1 MSNRITA
8 QATKEALEGAWRE
21 LRGGEFL
28 NAYDL
33 ARQALPAD
41 PENILLA
48 HVACLALARS
58 GATAQADR
66 MYRESAL
73 RDWNSEDGISLRARI
88 AKDMALASEDPARS
102 PDLQRSVDAYRQGYG
117 INGGYYPAINVAFLH
132 LLAGDRNASAHWART
147 ALDDTGSEE
156 SYYAEATR
164 AEALLLL
171 GQPDRARAAIG
182 NAADLSADNP
192 GERSTTWKQLR
203 HICGLLGQSTGI
215 LAPLKPGPVVHF
227 SGHIIAAPGVH
238 GRFPAEQEDTVKRH
252 LDVFFAAN
260 GCSRAFGSLAAGAD
274 ILAAEAALEAGV
286 NLTVVLPF
294 EAREFVEVSVAGS
307 GSRWNERHQACL
319 DQADEI
325 LFVTPD
331 AYLGDDSLFG
341 YATQFALG
349 LARQQADWL
358 MTDALQVAV
367 SDGQAGP
374 NAKAGTSHDIR
385 LGASAGFEQTII
397 PVTSNLPP
405 RHSAGTAAERSESAG
420 RVPRTMIFGDLKGF
434 SKLSD
439 AQMPAFVGEILG
451 AMSSCLADFQAE
463 LLFRNT
469 WGDGIYLVFE
479 DPGEAARCGFALQE
493 AVATAVRQS
502 ENLPDTLGLRLG
514 VHYGPVYEIEDPVMG
529 TRNFFGSHVSHAA
542 RTEPRTPEGEIYVTA
557 QTAAALALNH
567 RERFR
572 CEYVGRIPLAKDH
585 GEYPMYHLK
594 QV

>member
-1 MSNRITA
+1 MAFQRMIAAGWRSTPTICFREALYAASPGMIDGLSGKPADEIVAVGTISVDVNIREQSWHRHWIDIPPQGHKAPPARGLPKVKQTPCFRRERGEYCLHSRAHKLSFLCHRSDCNARLSRTDESGHIDTMSNRITA

-274 ILAAEAALEAGV
+274 ILAAEAALK
-286 NLTVVLPF
+286 
-294 EAREFVEVSVAGS
+294 
-307 GSRWNERHQACL
+307 
-319 DQADEI
+319 
-325 LFVTPD
+325 
-331 AYLGDDSLFG
+331 
-341 YATQFALG
+341 
-349 LARQQADWL
+349 LAS
-358 MTDALQVAV
+358 T
-367 SDGQAGP
+367 
-374 NAKAGTSHDIR
+374 
-385 LGASAGFEQTII
+385 
-397 PVTSNLPP
+397 
-405 RHSAGTAAERSESAG
+405 
-420 RVPRTMIFGDLKGF
+420 
-434 SKLSD
+434 
-439 AQMPAFVGEILG
+439 
-451 AMSSCLADFQAE
+451 
-463 LLFRNT
+463 
-469 WGDGIYLVFE
+469 
-479 DPGEAARCGFALQE
+479 
-493 AVATAVRQS
+493 
-502 ENLPDTLGLRLG
+502 
-514 VHYGPVYEIEDPVMG
+514 
-529 TRNFFGSHVSHAA
+529 
-542 RTEPRTPEGEIYVTA
+542 
-557 QTAAALALNH
+557 
-567 RERFR
+567 
-572 CEYVGRIPLAKDH
+572 
-585 GEYPMYHLK
+585 
-594 QV
+594 